1 MNRKTQFFKSFTF
14 NQLYT
19 QQEIGERFG
28 KNRHYVSSIFI
39 EQGGIKEDHKKGLTK
54 YYYGDVIMRLTDEGA
69 FDKHYANLLLIHL
82 PHKPLT
88 SLKTLTWCDTL
99 LLFFRRPC
107 PNRWGFLLQNI
118 CQYDK

>member
-54 YYYGDVIMRLTDEGA
+54 YYYGDVVMRLTDEGA
-69 FDKHYANLLLIHL
+69 FDKHLCEPT
-82 PHKPLT
+82 PHTPAPLT
-88 SLKTLTWCDTL
+88 PYQPKNFNLV
-99 LLFFRRPC
+99 
-107 PNRWGFLLQNI
+107 
-118 CQYDK
+118 